1 MLTAYDTLA
10 IGLAVLFGAA
20 IGLER
25 EISSKAAG
33 LSTNVLICLGAA
45 VFTVISKQM
54 AAGTDAS
61 VTRIAA
67 QVVTGVGFLG
77 AGAIIVDRGGVYG
90 LTTAATI
97 WLVASIGVA
106 CGAHLYGLSFY
117 WDWQSSKNPSS
128 DTEKNTNDS
137 HPTTTRIAETD
148 KAESCCVPSPDTA
161 KTTKKCIGKHLLPSA
176 PPDTINV

>member
-25 EISSKAAG
+25 EISAKAAG
-33 LSTNVLICLGAA
+33 LRTNVLICLGAA

-106 CGAHLYGLSFY
+106 CGAHLYGLAALVTFIALIVLLGLA
-117 WDWQSSKNPSS
+117 KL
-128 DTEKNTNDS
+128 EKPLQRYGKK
-137 HPTTTRIAETD
+137 HKRQ
-148 KAESCCVPSPDTA
+148 SPDD
-161 KTTKKCIGKHLLPSA
+161 H
-176 PPDTINV
+176 PDR